1 MSRSSASKKGWLAH
15 YSELVAAWR
24 RKKQGDGEDA
34 VQEAMLSMLE
44 NGLGTIKDSRRY
56 LARSASNAL
65 VDIYRKRSVLDMRCL
80 DELDDD
86 EHPKVDDAQ
95 SSVYTGELM
104 DALMTALEELPLQC
118 QKVYIRH
125 RLEGWTHAEIA
136 ADMGISRSMVEKHMN
151 KALLHIHENLQKFS
165 PY

>member
-1 MSRSSASKKGWLAH
+1 MSRSPAPKKGWLAH

-24 RKKQGDGEDA
+24 RNKQADGEDA
-34 VQEAMLSMLE
+34 VQNAVLGMLE
-44 NGLGTIKDSRRY
+44 NGLGTIKDTRGY

-65 VDIYRKRSVLDMRCL
+65 VDIYRKRSILDVLCL
-80 DELDDD
+80 DELGD
-86 EHPKVDDAQ
+86 EEYPKVGDAQ
-95 SSVYTGELM
+95 SQTYTGQLM
-104 DALMTALEELPLQC
+104 EALMAALEELPLAC

-136 ADMGISRSMVEKHMN
+136 ADMGVSRSMVEKHMN
-151 KALLHIHENLQKFS
+151 RAILHIHDKLQKYS